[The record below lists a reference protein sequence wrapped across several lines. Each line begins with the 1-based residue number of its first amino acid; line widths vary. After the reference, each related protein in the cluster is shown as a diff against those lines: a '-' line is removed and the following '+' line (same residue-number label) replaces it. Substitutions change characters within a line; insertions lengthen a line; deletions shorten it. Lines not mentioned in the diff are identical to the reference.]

1 MKSLK
6 EIYLVQKAINE
17 YFDLDHLRYVYV
29 GMIIAEKLH
38 IARTDT
44 ELESLYRYLLEEACD
59 DYLTWNDVPNS
70 DIFLELSA
78 FIRGL
83 DL

>member
-6 EIYLVQKAINE
+6 ELYLTHKAINE

-38 IARTDT
+38 KRTDT
-44 ELESLYRYLLEEACD
+44 ELESLYRYLLEEACE
-59 DYLTWNDVPNS
+59 DYLNWNDVPNS
-70 DIFLELSA
+70 DIYLELSA